1 MGDQSRLDE
10 RPTVFLVFIC
20 FWNEEIDL
28 MFRLTISLWAVVL
41 SSTLRSTSFQK
52 LPEYLPS
59 WEGSVAVRSRLLPRN
74 YQKLLLMGLRSPLP
88 KINYYTFLKFVK
100 ELAYPNALIFGK
112 AT

>member
-28 MFRLTISLWAVVL
+28 MFRLTISPWAVVL

-74 YQKLLLMGLRSPLP
+74 YKKLLLMGLRSPLP

-100 ELAYPNALIFGK
+100 ELAHSNELIF
-112 AT
+112 